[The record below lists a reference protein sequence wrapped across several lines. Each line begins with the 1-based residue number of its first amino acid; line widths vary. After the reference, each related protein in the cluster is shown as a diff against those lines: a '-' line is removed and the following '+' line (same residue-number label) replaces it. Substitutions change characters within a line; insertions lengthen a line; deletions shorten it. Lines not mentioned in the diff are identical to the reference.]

1 MRHAAPAVSYIGP
14 AAFRARRRERIPN
27 RKFSDDMR
35 VGIYSL
41 RGARVAAA
49 LMGGKA
55 PSGAHLPLKKA
66 AQPPFSMLKNAGLSP
81 AFLK

>member
-1 MRHAAPAVSYIGP
+1 MEANRLAE
-14 AAFRARRRERIPN
+14 FRVRRREICLIVN
-27 RKFSDDMR
+27 SDDMR

-41 RGARVAAA
+41 RGARVAAT

-55 PSGAHLPLKKA
+55 RSGAHLPLKKA

>member
-1 MRHAAPAVSYIGP
+1 MQLPPFRIYAPQHFAPAGAKEFLIV
-14 AAFRARRRERIPN
+14 N
-27 RKFSDDMR
+27 SDDMR

-41 RGARVAAA
+41 RGARVAAT

-55 PSGAHLPLKKA
+55 RSGAHLPLKKA

>member
-1 MRHAAPAVSYIGP
+1 MEANRLAE
-14 AAFRARRRERIPN
+14 FRVHRREICFIVN
-27 RKFSDDMR
+27 YDDR
-35 VGIYSL
+35 CVGIYSL
-41 RGARVAAA
+41 RGARVAAT

-55 PSGAHLPLKKA
+55 RSGAHLPLKKA